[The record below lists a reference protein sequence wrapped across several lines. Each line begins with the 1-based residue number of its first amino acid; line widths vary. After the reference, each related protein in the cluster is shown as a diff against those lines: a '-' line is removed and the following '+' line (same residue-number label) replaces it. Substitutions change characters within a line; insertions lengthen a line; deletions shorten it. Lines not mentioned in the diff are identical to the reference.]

1 MMNSSRIRSCLLLAS
16 ICGVAA
22 SRGEWLQDPAKQAP
36 ATTKRA
42 RAVIPGTPERHPYE
56 GVYRLTGRVKG
67 GIADLRKS
75 KGYLVITRRH
85 LCLQLAAPGPDEEH
99 PLVNAGVREWR
110 PTDRGV
116 RMTTRLEFFSDTSGE
131 LHFAKDGAQEQRV
144 VRAVRGGLR
153 VMQGERSWLE
163 FERIE

>member
-1 MMNSSRIRSCLLLAS
+1 MMSSTRVRSRLLLALLCGTTA
-16 ICGVAA
+16 ICGG
-22 SRGEWLQDPAKQAP
+22 SIQDPAKQAP
-36 ATTKRA
+36 SKPRRERA
-42 RAVIPGTPERHPYE
+42 AILGKPEQHPYE
-56 GVYRLTGRVKG
+56 GVYRLTDRVKG
-67 GIADLRKS
+67 GVADLRKS

-85 LCLQLAAPGPDEEH
+85 LCLQLAAPGADEQQ

-110 PTDRGV
+110 PTDGGICT
-116 RMTTRLEFFSDTSGE
+116 TTRLEFFSDTSGK

-144 VRAVRGGLR
+144 LRAVRGGLR